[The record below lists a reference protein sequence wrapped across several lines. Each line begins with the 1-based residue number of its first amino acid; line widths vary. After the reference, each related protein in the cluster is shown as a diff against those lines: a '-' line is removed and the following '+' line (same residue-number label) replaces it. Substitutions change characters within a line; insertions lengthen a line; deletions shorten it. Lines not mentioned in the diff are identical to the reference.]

1 MRHQS
6 DINGL
11 KNICESLRCSIS
23 STEKKVLVLMSKT
36 VSAIFYSI
44 LDGYEDESRLEQ
56 VQSRKIKMNL

>member
-1 MRHQS
+1 
-6 DINGL
+6 
-11 KNICESLRCSIS
+11 
-23 STEKKVLVLMSKT
+23 MSKT